1 MFTTFS
7 TGSSKVYTKTYTPDA
22 NGNPTETK
30 VANGDTTI
38 LDTNS
43 VYKSNGQI
51 DQYKNVTSSGTSD
64 LSYIYD
70 NFGNIKTISQNSIEQ
85 YHYYYDISNQLI
97 RVDDAVQNVTIT
109 YNYDSHGNITSK
121 ATYDYTTA
129 PDLTGLTPSST
140 IKYEYG
146 NSAFPDEMTSY
157 NDGDTLTYD
166 ALGNPLKYIGWDMT
180 WTAGRELDSMTNDSD
195 NLSYQYDD
203 NGIRTSKTVNGVK
216 TTYTTVGGRI
226 TSQSDV
232 TNTMYYRYD
241 KNNQLVGFNLN
252 GTEYVYVMNG
262 QGDVTGI
269 LDTTGKQIV
278 SYTYDA
284 WGKCTIASD
293 TSGKNIG
300 IINPMRYRGYY
311 LDKETGFFYEGSRYF
326 DSSTGRFINADEPK
340 YLDPNDSVSANLFAY
355 CYNNPVN
362 KSDPSG
368 YGSNISTDKS
378 IQKKCGI
385 FL

>member
-1 MFTTFS
+1 M
-7 TGSSKVYTKTYTPDA
+7 
-22 NGNPTETK
+22 
-30 VANGDTTI
+30 
-38 LDTNS
+38 
-43 VYKSNGQI
+43 
-51 DQYKNVTSSGTSD
+51 
-64 LSYIYD
+64 
-70 NFGNIKTISQNSIEQ
+70 
-85 YHYYYDISNQLI
+85 
-97 RVDDAVQNVTIT
+97 DDAVQNVTIA

-140 IKYEYG
+140 IKYKYG

-157 NDGDTLTYD
+157 NDGYTLIYD
-166 ALGNPLKYIGWDMT
+166 DLGNPLNYIGWNMT
-180 WTAGRELDSMTNDSD
+180 WTAGRELNSMTNDSD

-216 TTYTTVGGRI
+216 TTYTTVDGRI
-226 TSQSDV
+226 TSQTDG
-232 TNTMYYRYD
+232 TDTMYYRYD

-300 IINPMRYRGYY
+300 SINPMRYRGYY
-311 LDKETGFFYEGSRYF
+311 LDKETGFFYVGSRYY
-326 DSSTGRFINADEPK
+326 DPNTCRFLNTDEPSM
-340 YLDPNDSVSANLFAY
+340 LGLNVDSPISANLFAY
-355 CYNNPVN
+355 CGNNPVMRI
-362 KSDPSG
+362 DPTGYAWWNTALNYLRSRDFVSG
-368 YGSNISTDKS
+368 VINFALSLLLGGAIGGGLISMLKKRAARYGREATKTYLSYELRRKLKKAALKETTKVMILVGVIKLVDLASNILDPGGWIFDTFLDKDGNR
-378 IQKKCGI
+378 II
-385 FL
+385 D